1 MTSAEHVSVAVDYY
15 RLLHVPRVSRPDA
28 IRKAYENLVKQ
39 PPAAAYSADTLFARA
54 VLLKAAA
61 ESLTDPDLRRSY
73 DAKLA
78 AGHTALRVSQQDLPG
93 ALVVLQE
100 IGEYQLVLDLGLR
113 WLEVN
118 GGQPDAGDVAAAVA
132 LAYCDRASERL
143 TSQLQPPP
151 PSALPG
157 PDGAAV
163 PHTHVSAVLPACDDL
178 DAALSKLRRYGMA
191 QQLQQQI
198 VSALR
203 DLAPEYACELA
214 ALPLGAE
221 TAARRAK
228 GVALM
233 RGVLRAAATVA
244 AATAKPEAAADDSD
258 EDEVD
263 PRSVL
268 AAARRMLTR
277 SRDVLT
283 CSEQVALLPDALR
296 GSGVVPTSD
305 ALYDGALARLVDG
318 FRNGWPHSVHEA
330 DQLLAK
336 LEAQQARAAAIRR
349 EQAELAAAAAARRA
363 MYSGP
368 AAANGPTLYTNYNN
382 PAVNGIGAGAPPPPP
397 PMPMVPRGD
406 GQHAMTASV
415 AAHVHSTAMA
425 EHAARSAAGGAGG
438 ASDGGA
444 HANGVALERAVCAIL
459 LGDYTTAVERL
470 GLDTTAAAAAAPETE
485 QLRDF
490 VLAHSPS
497 GRGDLRP
504 GLRALATRWL
514 EGVALASFRDTAG
527 SPVPPLEATWF
538 ADLRVAFYLQVWRL
552 CRVEQVLVAAHFL
565 ANLLPNLLKAIA
577 GTAVKVAANT
587 AVAASR
593 AQRLSAAVAASAV
606 PAASASATRAS
617 RPGTL
622 SAAAAA
628 AHAVR
633 RQQANAVGAS
643 IVGADVLPPTAVAAA
658 AAAGTAAAAAVGGP
672 ALSRGAGASSSTYEE
687 EASEATDLRR
697 RFSASSRAA
706 AAAPVASAATAAPQ
720 HGAATA
726 ASASH
731 AHQDEEDPHDHQEAG
746 VTRRMSEADL
756 RAHLAGLE
764 KAMWDSELP
773 PPPPSRAQ
781 KALTYA
787 AGLFAMVIAFL
798 AFNFFRRTDGGPS
811 ALVPATV
818 TATSVAA
825 NAQPT
830 KPGKVTRSAH

>member
-1 MTSAEHVSVAVDYY
+1 MNSAEHVSVAVDYY
-15 RLLHVPRVSRPDA
+15 RMLHVPRVSRPDA

-100 IGEYQLVLDLGLR
+100 IGEHQLVLDLGLR

-132 LAYCDRASERL
+132 LAYCDRAGERL

-151 PSALPG
+151 ASALPG

-163 PHTHVSAVLPACDDL
+163 PHAHVGAVLPACDDL

-198 VSALR
+198 VGALR

-258 EDEVD
+258 DDEVD

-296 GSGVVPTSD
+296 GSGVSPTPD
-305 ALYDGALARLVDG
+305 ALYDGALAHLVDG
-318 FRNGWPHSVHEA
+318 FRNGWPHSVHQA

-336 LEAQQARAAAIRR
+336 LEAQQARAAAMRR
-349 EQAELAAAAAARRA
+349 EQSELAAAAAARRA

-368 AAANGPTLYTNYNN
+368 AAAHGPTLYTNYNN
-382 PAVNGIGAGAPPPPP
+382 PAGSGNGAPPPPP
-397 PMPMVPRGD
+397 RPMPMVPRGD
-406 GQHAMTASV
+406 GQHAMAASV

-425 EHAARSAAGGAGG
+425 EHAARSAAGGAAG

-444 HANGVALERAVCAIL
+444 HANGVALERAVCAVL
-459 LGDYTTAVERL
+459 LGDYTAAVERL
-470 GLDTTAAAAAAPETE
+470 GLDTNAAVEQE
-485 QLRDF
+485 QLREF
-490 VLAHSPS
+490 VLAHSPN

-527 SPVPPLEATWF
+527 SPVPPLEASWF

-552 CRVEQVLVAAHFL
+552 CRVEQVLAAAHFL
-565 ANLLPNLLKAIA
+565 ANLLPNMLKAIA

-593 AQRLSAAVAASAV
+593 AQRLSATVAASTATASSSSS
-606 PAASASATRAS
+606 AARGARA
-617 RPGTL
+617 GAL
-622 SAAAAA
+622 SAATAA
-628 AHAVR
+628 AHAAR

-658 AAAGTAAAAAVGGP
+658 AAAGTAAAAAVTGP
-672 ALSRGAGASSSTYEE
+672 ALGRGAAASASSFEE
-687 EASEATDLRR
+687 GAAEAADLRR
-697 RFSASSRAA
+697 RFVATSRG
-706 AAAPVASAATAAPQ
+706 ASAAVGAPTAPAAMTGPQ
-720 HGAATA
+720 HGAASA
-726 ASASH
+726 AQSH
-731 AHQDEEDPHDHQEAG
+731 REEDEDSHGGQEGG
-746 VTRRMSEADL
+746 VPRRMSEADL

-787 AGLFAMVIAFL
+787 AGLLAVVVAFL
-798 AFNFFRRTDGGPS
+798 VSSFFRRNDGAAS
-811 ALVPATV
+811 ALAPAAV
-818 TATSVAA
+818 TTASVAVS
-825 NAQPT
+825 AQPA
-830 KPGKVTRSAH
+830 KPGKATRSAH